1 MERYELLNSVLKP
14 LDTVVEQ
21 SLTGLR
27 KANLYEPIKKA
38 TMASMKKAL
47 LAQFRLVN
55 KLVVEG
61 EENVPAEGGVIY
73 AINHTS
79 WLDAQVVAASSP
91 RPVSFLAKAD
101 FETWP
106 MLRHL
111 IDLSDAVFVRR
122 GGDNEAL
129 QGIAE
134 KLKQGGCVAIFPE
147 GTIPG
152 EEDWARW
159 DVEPETGLL
168 KGKTG
173 AVRLALMSGATIVPV
188 GVSGA
193 SKAFPPEAY
202 PRMEKLPLP
211 QPAPVKVV
219 YGKPIRFEAPKG
231 EISHTFLRTKTDEVM
246 KAISAL
252 VDHSMGYEPIQL
264 PLQKK
269 VKPSALPPYAYRS
282 QPVTE
287 KRPLGALILHG
298 FTSHVACVSDVR
310 FPAEKLGMPYR
321 VPVLRG
327 HGTKWEDMNGV
338 TRHDWYEDA
347 ENAMLDLLTE
357 CEQVVLVGLSMGG
370 LVALDLAAHY
380 KKQVAGLVT
389 VAAALKFADPLAAL
403 TPVLAA
409 VVPSWPSPSAYHDK
423 TLEAKNNQNY
433 PKFPPKAFCELY
445 EYAQEMENRL
455 SFVKA
460 PTLVLH
466 SKVDQVVHPKAAAI
480 IYSKIQ
486 TRNKKLVWFEKSGH
500 EMLLDMESEQV
511 LATITDFLKQTLDSK
526 HN

>member
-27 KANLYEPIKKA
+27 KANLYEPVKKA
-38 TMASMKKAL
+38 AMGSMKKAL
-47 LAQFRLVN
+47 MKQFKLVN

-61 EENVPAEGGVIY
+61 EENVPQEGGVIY
-73 AINHTS
+73 CINHSS

-111 IDLSDAVFVRR
+111 IDLSDALFVRR
-122 GGDNEAL
+122 GGDNETLEVVAS
-129 QGIAE
+129 
-134 KLKQGGCVAIFPE
+134 KLKEGGCVAIFPE

-152 EEDWARW
+152 EEDYGRW
-159 DVEPETGLL
+159 DVESDTGLL
-168 KGKTG
+168 QGKTG
-173 AVRLALMSGATIVPV
+173 AVRMALMSGAVIVPV

-211 QPAPVKVV
+211 QPAPLKVV
-219 YGKPIRFEAPKG
+219 YGKPIRIEAPQG
-231 EISHTFLRTKTDEVM
+231 EVTHTFLRTKTDEIM
-246 KAISAL
+246 KVISSL
-252 VDHSMGYEPIQL
+252 VDHSMGYEPVSL
-264 PLQKK
+264 PLTKK
-269 VKPSALPPYAYRS
+269 TRPTTLPPYAYRS
-282 QPVTE
+282 APVSS

-298 FTSHVACVSDVR
+298 FTSDVACVADAR
-310 FPAEKLGMPYR
+310 FGAEQFGMPYR

-327 HGTKWEDMNGV
+327 HGTKWEDMVGV
-338 TRHDWYEDA
+338 KRQDWYEDA
-347 ENAMLDLLTE
+347 ENALLDLLTE
-357 CEQVVLVGLSMGG
+357 CEKVVLVGLSMGG

-380 KKQVAGLVT
+380 KKDVAGIVS

-423 TLEAKNNQNY
+423 TLEAQNNKNY
-433 PKFPPKAFCELY
+433 PKFPPKAFVELY

-460 PTLVLH
+460 PALILH
-466 SKVDQVVHPKAAAI
+466 SKVDQVVHPKAASI
-480 IYSKIQ
+480 IHAKIQ
-486 TRNKKLVWFEKSGH
+486 SKSKKLVWFEKSGH
-500 EMLLDMESEQV
+500 EMFLDMESAQV
-511 LATITDFLKQTLDSK
+511 LKAVNEFFKQTLESVQ
-526 HN
+526 H